1 MSQIHSHRRPL
12 HFHVAL
18 FLLPWPFADVLY
30 KLFIMKGSWWHFH
43 IRWLS
48 SPLLCGSTPES
59 WWECEEMLLF
69 KIKHIKGPRTCLGTC
84 CWARWYQISRR
95 HGKNSWCPVTVSQE
109 NATCLNWVSAGRCA
123 AVNTVN
129 SHCDL
134 WLLCTWCKTA
144 MDYVRLFPPLD
155 WLKSGKEVT
164 WVCLVSEFL
173 GSGLVPGSVC
183 YYIWLLSSSCCS
195 GMVGVWGYFSS
206 ASSSLLASPVSLLL
220 LGQEPSHLLCS
231 HSGAPLQETCP
242 YAGVAAAAGLQN
254 D

>member
-1 MSQIHSHRRPL
+1 M
-12 HFHVAL
+12 
-18 FLLPWPFADVLY
+18 
-30 KLFIMKGSWWHFH
+30 
-43 IRWLS
+43 
-48 SPLLCGSTPES
+48 
-59 WWECEEMLLF
+59 
-69 KIKHIKGPRTCLGTC
+69 
-84 CWARWYQISRR
+84 
-95 HGKNSWCPVTVSQE
+95 SQE

-242 YAGVAAAAGLQN
+242 YAGVAAAAGLQS